1 LLTGIFP
8 ALVTPISQDDTINT
22 HALRELIEFLLDQR
36 ADGFYICGNTGEGML
51 LTEEERQQVAEATI
65 QQVRGRAPVI
75 VHVGAPAT
83 AMAERLAAHAR
94 EAGAYAVASVPPFY
108 FTVDDQGIEDH
119 YRRIQLAAGLPLYL
133 YNIPDVTRVSLSA
146 GLVSRLLSE
155 GRPLGLKYT
164 SYDMLSFREILE
176 TCGPELN
183 VFAGPDE
190 MLLPFLLMG
199 AHGGI
204 GTTYNCMP
212 HLFVELYEAWRNRD
226 IERARELQFQIDRV
240 ILVLRDHGVV
250 PAVKAVMGMLGI
262 DCGAPRRP
270 LRALTAEQSERLGQ
284 ELRDVGC
291 FDHHPHMPVQSP
303 YVSRKQADGK

>member
-8 ALVTPISQDDTINT
+8 ALVTPIGQDDTINSS
-22 HALRELIEFLLDQR
+22 ALCALVEYLLDKG
-36 ADGFYICGNTGEGML
+36 ADGFYLCGNTGEGML
-51 LTEEERQQVAEATI
+51 LTEAERRQVAEVAI
-65 QQVRGRAPVI
+65 DHVRDRVPVI

-94 EAGAYAVASVPPFY
+94 EVGAYAVASVPPFY
-108 FTVDDQGIEDH
+108 FTVDDEGIEDH
-119 YRRIQLAAGLPLYL
+119 YRRIQRAAELPLYL

-146 GLVSRLLSE
+146 GLVSKLQNE

-164 SYDMLSFREILE
+164 SYDMLSFRDILE

-212 HLFVELYEAWRNRD
+212 HLFVELFAAWRAGD
-226 IERARELQFQIDRV
+226 IERARALQFQIDRM

-262 DCGAPRRP
+262 DCGGPRRP
-270 LRALTAEQSERLGQ
+270 LRALTPEQQDGLRQ
-284 ELRDVGC
+284 ELCDVGC
-291 FDHHPHMPVQSP
+291 FD
-303 YVSRKQADGK
+303 R

>member
-1 LLTGIFP
+1 MLTGIFP
-8 ALVTPISQDDTINT
+8 ALVTPISKDDEVNT
-22 HALRELIEFLLDQR
+22 QALCTLVEFLLDQR
-36 ADGFYICGNTGEGML
+36 VDGFYLCGNTGEGML
-51 LTEEERQQVAEATI
+51 LTEAERQQVAEVAI
-65 QQVRGRAPVI
+65 EQVRGRVPVI

-83 AMAERLAAHAR
+83 AMAARLAAHAR
-94 EAGAYAVASVPPFY
+94 ATGAYAVASVPPFY
-108 FTVDDQGIEDH
+108 FSVDDQGIEDH
-119 YRRIQLAAGLPLYL
+119 YRRIQLACGLPLYL

-146 GLVSRLLSE
+146 RLVSRLLSE

-164 SYDMLSFREILE
+164 SYDLLTFRDIVE

-212 HLFVELYEAWRNRD
+212 HLFVQLYEAWQEGD
-226 IERARELQFQIDRV
+226 IERAQGLQLQIDRV
-240 ILVLRDHGVV
+240 ILLLRDHGVV

-262 DCGAPRRP
+262 DCGGPRAP
-270 LRALTAEQSERLGQ
+270 LRALAPEQQEQLGQ

-291 FDHHPHMPVQSP
+291 ID
-303 YVSRKQADGK
+303 R

>member
-8 ALVTPISQDDTINT
+8 ALVTPISQDDTINSK
-22 HALRELIEFLLDQR
+22 ALCALVEFLLDQG
-36 ADGFYICGNTGEGML
+36 ADGFYLCGNTGEGML
-51 LTEEERQQVAEATI
+51 LTEAERRQVAEVAI
-65 QQVRGRAPVI
+65 GQVGGRVPVI

-108 FTVDDQGIEDH
+108 FAVDEQAIEDH
-119 YRRIQLAAGLPLYL
+119 YRRIQLAAELPLYL

-146 GLVSRLLSE
+146 GLVSRLLEE
-155 GRPLGLKYT
+155 GKPLGLKYT

-176 TCGPELN
+176 KCGPTLN

-212 HLFVELYEAWRNRD
+212 HLFVELYEAWEDGD
-226 IERARELQFQIDRV
+226 IARARELQFQIDRV
-240 ILVLRDHGVV
+240 ILILRDHGVV
-250 PAVKAVMGMLGI
+250 PAVKAVMGMLGV
-262 DCGAPRRP
+262 DCGGPRGP
-270 LRALTAEQSERLGQ
+270 LRALTPEQREKLGQ
-284 ELRDVGC
+284 ELRDAGC
-291 FDHHPHMPVQSP
+291 FNQ
-303 YVSRKQADGK
+303 

>member
-8 ALVTPISQDDTINT
+8 ALVTPIGKDDNINT
-22 HALRELIEFLLDQR
+22 QALRTLVEYLLDQR
-36 ADGFYICGNTGEGML
+36 VDGFYLCGNTGEGML
-51 LTEEERQQVAEATI
+51 LTEAERQQVAEVAI
-65 QQVRGRAPVI
+65 EQVRGRVPVI

-94 EAGAYAVASVPPFY
+94 ATGAYAVASVPPFY
-108 FTVDDQGIEDH
+108 FSVDDQGIEDH
-119 YRRIQLAAGLPLYL
+119 YRRIQLACGLPLYL

-146 GLVSRLLSE
+146 RLVSRLLSE

-164 SYDMLSFREILE
+164 SYDLLTFRDIVE

-212 HLFVELYEAWRNRD
+212 HLFVQLYEAWQEGD
-226 IERARELQFQIDRV
+226 IERAQGLQLQIDRV
-240 ILVLRDHGVV
+240 ILLLRDHGVV

-262 DCGAPRRP
+262 DCGGPRAP
-270 LRALTAEQSERLGQ
+270 LRALAPEQQEQLGQ

-291 FDHHPHMPVQSP
+291 ID
-303 YVSRKQADGK
+303 R

>member
-22 HALRELIEFLLDQR
+22 RALCELIEFLLDQR
-36 ADGFYICGNTGEGML
+36 ADGFYLCGNTGEGML
-51 LTEEERQQVAEATI
+51 LTEAERRHVAEVAI
-65 QQVRGRAPVI
+65 RQVRGRVPVI

-108 FTVDDQGIEDH
+108 FPVDNQGIADH
-119 YRRIQLAAGLPLYL
+119 YRRIQLAGGLPLYL

-146 GLVSRLLSE
+146 ALVLNLLRE

-164 SYDMLSFREILE
+164 SYDMLSFRDILE
-176 TCGPELN
+176 ACGPELN

-212 HLFVELYEAWRNRD
+212 HLFVELYAAWKDGD

-262 DCGAPRRP
+262 DCGGPRGP
-270 LRALTAEQSERLGQ
+270 LRALTPEQRERLGQ
-284 ELRDVGC
+284 QLRDLRC
-291 FDHHPHMPVQSP
+291 FD
-303 YVSRKQADGK
+303 R